1 MALAVVDIVDCQQA
15 PNYEL
20 EPAHRRTRYAWV
32 LANPRLIEPFPVKGK
47 LGLFDV
53 PFDIPRAVVE

>member
-15 PNYEL
+15 PNYEP
-20 EPAHRRTRYAWV
+20 EAANRRARYAWV
-32 LANPRLIEPFPVKGK
+32 LANPRPIEPFPVKGK